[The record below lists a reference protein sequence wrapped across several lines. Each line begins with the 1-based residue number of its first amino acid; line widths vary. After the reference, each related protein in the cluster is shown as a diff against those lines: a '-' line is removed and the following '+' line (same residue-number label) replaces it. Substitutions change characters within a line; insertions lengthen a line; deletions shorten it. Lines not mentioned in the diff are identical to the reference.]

1 MRIQQPG
8 YLAYGLLAY
17 LVFAAALVWA
27 VLFIGGLG
35 PLPTVDRAAS
45 AALPVALAVDLV
57 LLGLFAVQHTV
68 MARPAFKRLEARLLP
83 AGAERSTFVLAAS
96 LLLLLLFWQWRPLP
110 GVAWDVRDPL
120 AAGFLWGVYAF
131 GWLFLVASTFMID
144 HFDLFGLR
152 QSWLA
157 ARRRAAGPP
166 SFRTTWLYAWI
177 RHPIMTGF
185 LILFWATPRMTAGH
199 LLFAAASSAY
209 ILVGIWFEE
218 RDLLRAIPEYA
229 DYRGRVGSLL
239 PKLPKAARREA
250 HPLAPAETPA
260 TFVDPPVVAAAEE

>member
-1 MRIQQPG
+1 VPRR
-8 YLAYGLLAY
+8 LAYLGYGILAY
-17 LVFAAALVWA
+17 LVFGAALGWA
-27 VLFIGGLG
+27 ALFIGGIG
-35 PLPTVDRAAS
+35 PLPTVDRGPLAPALVAVAA
-45 AALPVALAVDLV
+45 DLV

-68 MARPAFKRLEARLLP
+68 MARPAFKRLESRLLP

-110 GVAWDVRDPL
+110 AVVWDLRDPL
-120 AAGFLWGVYAF
+120 PAGVLWGIYAF

-157 ARRRAAGPP
+157 SRGRSAAPP
-166 SFRTTWLYAWI
+166 SFRTAWLYAWI

-218 RDLLRAIPEYA
+218 RDLLRAIPEYS
-229 DYRGRVGSLL
+229 DYRRRVGALL
-239 PKLPKAARREA
+239 PKPPAAGTPEA
-250 HPLAPAETPA
+250 GK
-260 TFVDPPVVAAAEE
+260 PVSNRPSEA